1 MSIQVGYIPR
11 DISDFIYEVLCRDNT
26 FPWFY
31 QEQTSFYNGTSEVLQ
46 LDGYEEHPYFAHTI
60 VTDNQIKS
68 NAYDIVFDKFWKW
81 MVKNVDGDFGELIRV
96 RAAKT
101 MKNRVPPT
109 QPHVDAP
116 FGHWVMIYYCDNSD
130 GPTTIYKERY
140 GENPEN
146 VRPKQYI
153 DPEKGKYVIFD
164 GRMYHSGNAPRKHSS
179 RTILNINYYG
189 HTRILPSLV
198 LFI

>member
-11 DISDFIYEVLCRDNT
+11 DISDFMYEVLCRDNT

-31 QEQTSFYNGTSEVLQ
+31 QEQTSFYNGTAEVLQ

-101 MKNRVPPT
+101 MKNKVPPT

-153 DPEKGKYVIFD
+153 DLEKGKYVIFD

-189 HTRILPSLV
+189 HTRILPS
-198 LFI
+198 

>member
-31 QEQTSFYNGTSEVLQ
+31 QEQTSFYNGTAEVLQ

-116 FGHWVMIYYCDNSD
+116 FGHWVMIYYCDNSA

-189 HTRILPSLV
+189 HTRILPS
-198 LFI
+198 

>member
-81 MVKNVDGDFGELIRV
+81 MVKNVDGDFDELIRV

-189 HTRILPSLV
+189 HTRILPS
-198 LFI
+198 

>member
-31 QEQTSFYNGTSEVLQ
+31 QEQTSFYNGTAEVLQ

-189 HTRILPSLV
+189 HTRILPS
-198 LFI
+198 

>member
-31 QEQTSFYNGTSEVLQ
+31 QEQTSFYNGTAEVLQ

-81 MVKNVDGDFGELIRV
+81 TVKNVDGDFGELIRV

-189 HTRILPSLV
+189 HTRILPS
-198 LFI
+198 

>member
-68 NAYDIVFDKFWKW
+68 NAYDIVFDRFWKW

-189 HTRILPSLV
+189 HTRILPS
-198 LFI
+198 

>member
-31 QEQTSFYNGTSEVLQ
+31 QEQTSFYNGTAEVLQ

-68 NAYDIVFDKFWKW
+68 NAYDIVFDRFWKW

-101 MKNRVPPT
+101 MKNKVPPT

-189 HTRILPSLV
+189 HTRILPS
-198 LFI
+198 

>member
-11 DISDFIYEVLCRDNT
+11 DISDFMYEVLCRDNT

-31 QEQTSFYNGTSEVLQ
+31 QEQTSFYNGTAEVLQ

-60 VTDNQIKS
+60 VTDNHIKS

-101 MKNRVPPT
+101 MKNKVPPT

-189 HTRILPSLV
+189 HTRILPS
-198 LFI
+198 

>member
-11 DISDFIYEVLCRDNT
+11 DISDFMYEVLCRDNT

-189 HTRILPSLV
+189 HTRILPS
-198 LFI
+198 

>member
-1 MSIQVGYIPR
+1 MSMQVGYIPR

-189 HTRILPSLV
+189 HTRILPS
-198 LFI
+198 

>member
-31 QEQTSFYNGTSEVLQ
+31 QEQTSFYNGTAEVLQ

-101 MKNRVPPT
+101 MKNKVPPT

-189 HTRILPSLV
+189 HTRILPS
-198 LFI
+198 

>member
-1 MSIQVGYIPR
+1 MSIQVGYVPNHIAN
-11 DISDFIYEVLCRDNT
+11 FIYEVLCRDNT

-31 QEQTSFYNGTSEVLQ
+31 QEKTSFYNGTAEVLQ

-68 NAYDIVFDKFWKW
+68 NAYDIVFDKLWKY

-101 MKNRVPPT
+101 MKNKVPPT

-116 FGHWVMIYYCDNSD
+116 FRHWVMIYYADNSD
-130 GPTTIYKERY
+130 GPTVIYKEKY
-140 GENPEN
+140 GENPDK
-146 VRPKQYI
+146 VRVKQYI
-153 DPEKGKYVIFD
+153 DPEKGKYVIFN
-164 GRMYHSGNAPRKHSS
+164 GHKYHSGNAPRKHSS

-189 HTRILPSLV
+189 NTQLLPS
-198 LFI
+198 

>member
-101 MKNRVPPT
+101 MKNKVPPT

-189 HTRILPSLV
+189 HTRILPS
-198 LFI
+198 

>member
-31 QEQTSFYNGTSEVLQ
+31 QEQTSFYNGTAEVLQ

-116 FGHWVMIYYCDNSD
+116 FGHWVMIYYCDTSD

-140 GENPEN
+140 GENPDK
-146 VRPKQYI
+146 VIPKKYI
-153 DPEKGKYVIFD
+153 YPEKGKYVIFD

-189 HTRILPSLV
+189 HTRILPS
-198 LFI
+198 

>member
-11 DISDFIYEVLCRDNT
+11 DISDFRYEVLCRDNT
-26 FPWFY
+26 SPWFY
-31 QEQTSFYNGTSEVLQ
+31 QEQTSFYNGTAEVLQ

-101 MKNRVPPT
+101 MKNKVPPT

-189 HTRILPSLV
+189 HTRILPS
-198 LFI
+198 

>member
-116 FGHWVMIYYCDNSD
+116 FGHWVLIYYCDNSD

-189 HTRILPSLV
+189 HTRILPS
-198 LFI
+198 

>member
-11 DISDFIYEVLCRDNT
+11 DISDFMYEVLCRDNT

-31 QEQTSFYNGTSEVLQ
+31 QEQTSFYNGTAEVLQ

-189 HTRILPSLV
+189 HTRILPS
-198 LFI
+198 

>member
-81 MVKNVDGDFGELIRV
+81 MVKNVDGVFGELLRV

-189 HTRILPSLV
+189 HTRILPS
-198 LFI
+198 

>member
-1 MSIQVGYIPR
+1 
-11 DISDFIYEVLCRDNT
+11 
-26 FPWFY
+26 
-31 QEQTSFYNGTSEVLQ
+31 
-46 LDGYEEHPYFAHTI
+46 
-60 VTDNQIKS
+60 
-68 NAYDIVFDKFWKW
+68 

-189 HTRILPSLV
+189 HTRILPS
-198 LFI
+198 

>member
-11 DISDFIYEVLCRDNT
+11 DISDFMYEVLCRDNT

-31 QEQTSFYNGTSEVLQ
+31 QEQTSFYNGTAEVLQ

-101 MKNRVPPT
+101 MKNKVPPT

-140 GENPEN
+140 GENTEN
-146 VRPKQYI
+146 DRPKQYI
-153 DPEKGKYVIFD
+153 EPEKGKYVIFD

-189 HTRILPSLV
+189 HTRILPS
-198 LFI
+198 

>member
-31 QEQTSFYNGTSEVLQ
+31 QEQTSFYNGTAEVLQ
-46 LDGYEEHPYFAHTI
+46 LDAYEEHPYFAHTI
-60 VTDNQIKS
+60 VTDNRIKS
-68 NAYDIVFDKFWKW
+68 NAYEIVFDKFSNW

-189 HTRILPSLV
+189 HTRILPS
-198 LFI
+198 

>member
-81 MVKNVDGDFGELIRV
+81 MVKNLDGEFGVLIRV

-189 HTRILPSLV
+189 HTRILPS
-198 LFI
+198 

>member
-11 DISDFIYEVLCRDNT
+11 DISDFMYEVLCRDNT

-31 QEQTSFYNGTSEVLQ
+31 QEQTSFYNGTAEVLQ

-68 NAYDIVFDKFWKW
+68 NAYDIVFDKLWKY

-101 MKNRVPPT
+101 MKNKVPPT

-189 HTRILPSLV
+189 HTRILPS
-198 LFI
+198 

>member
-11 DISDFIYEVLCRDNT
+11 DISDFIYEVLWRDNT

-31 QEQTSFYNGTSEVLQ
+31 QEQTSFYNGTAEVLQ

-189 HTRILPSLV
+189 HTRILPS
-198 LFI
+198 

>member
-1 MSIQVGYIPR
+1 MSIQVGYIPK
-11 DISDFIYEVLCRDNT
+11 DISDFMYEVLCRDNT

-31 QEQTSFYNGTSEVLQ
+31 QEQTSFYNGTFEVLQ

-60 VTDNQIKS
+60 VTDSQIKS
-68 NAYDIVFDKFWKW
+68 NAYDIVFDRFWKW

-116 FGHWVMIYYCDNSD
+116 FGHWVMIYFVDNSD

-164 GRMYHSGNAPRKHSS
+164 GRMYHSGNAPRKHDS

-189 HTRILPSLV
+189 DTRILSS
-198 LFI
+198 

>member
-31 QEQTSFYNGTSEVLQ
+31 QEQTSFYNGTAEVLQ

-101 MKNRVPPT
+101 MKNKVPPT

-116 FGHWVMIYYCDNSD
+116 FGYWVMIYYCDNSD

-189 HTRILPSLV
+189 HTRILPS
-198 LFI
+198 

>member
-11 DISDFIYEVLCRDNT
+11 DISDFMYEVLCRDNT

-31 QEQTSFYNGTSEVLQ
+31 QEQTSFYSGTAEVLQ

-101 MKNRVPPT
+101 MKNKVPPT

-189 HTRILPSLV
+189 HTRILPS
-198 LFI
+198 

>member
-31 QEQTSFYNGTSEVLQ
+31 QEQTSFYNGTAEVLQ

-164 GRMYHSGNAPRKHSS
+164 GSMYHSGNAPRKHSS

-189 HTRILPSLV
+189 HTRILPS
-198 LFI
+198 

>member
-11 DISDFIYEVLCRDNT
+11 DISDFMYEVLCRDNT

-31 QEQTSFYNGTSEVLQ
+31 QEQTSFYNGTAEVLQ

-81 MVKNVDGDFGELIRV
+81 MVKNVDGDFGEIIRV

-189 HTRILPSLV
+189 HTRILPS
-198 LFI
+198 

>member
-11 DISDFIYEVLCRDNT
+11 DISDFMYEVLCRDNT

-101 MKNRVPPT
+101 MKNKVPPT

-189 HTRILPSLV
+189 HTRILPS
-198 LFI
+198 

>member
-11 DISDFIYEVLCRDNT
+11 DISDFMYEVLCRDNT

-31 QEQTSFYNGTSEVLQ
+31 QEQTSFYNGTAEVLQ

-101 MKNRVPPT
+101 MKNKVPPT

-189 HTRILPSLV
+189 HTRILPS
-198 LFI
+198 

>member
-26 FPWFY
+26 FPCFY

-109 QPHVDAP
+109 PPHVDAP
-116 FGHWVMIYYCDNSD
+116 FGHWGMLYYCDNSD

-189 HTRILPSLV
+189 HTRILPS
-198 LFI
+198 

>member
-11 DISDFIYEVLCRDNT
+11 DISDFIYEVLWRDNT

-189 HTRILPSLV
+189 HTRILPS
-198 LFI
+198 